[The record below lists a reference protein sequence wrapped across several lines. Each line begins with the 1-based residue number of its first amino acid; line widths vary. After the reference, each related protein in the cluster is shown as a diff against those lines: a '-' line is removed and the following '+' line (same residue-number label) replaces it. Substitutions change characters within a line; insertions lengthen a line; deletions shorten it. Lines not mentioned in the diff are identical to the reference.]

1 MCRVDHS
8 LLIEHEKSPFFLLSL
23 NSAFKNFLNPSS
35 CQCVVK
41 VPLCFVSVLTDL
53 PPSSPSIR
61 YVLYRSVVS
70 WKAALMRAASVWPFV
85 RKGGHTIWISLRN
98 RFFLLLYTHINV
110 EFLYF
115 ILIFFL
121 RIPETLKEFR
131 NFVAVLLFNFVFVCI
146 SWHCLYATSIFHL
159 LECIQ
164 FEIGPRVGWCTLSL
178 VVYYKNS
185 SCCWFMRSSSVLEAH
200 VLRSTRLVASFHI
213 KKTNRVKHGLV
224 SIALTK
230 QRT

>member
-1 MCRVDHS
+1 MPAFPRNQAFASTLFSFFLSFFTHSSFHWFQAVKTPVVCRVDHS

-115 ILIFFL
+115 ILIFF
-121 RIPETLKEFR
+121 
-131 NFVAVLLFNFVFVCI
+131 
-146 SWHCLYATSIFHL
+146 
-159 LECIQ
+159 
-164 FEIGPRVGWCTLSL
+164 
-178 VVYYKNS
+178 
-185 SCCWFMRSSSVLEAH
+185 
-200 VLRSTRLVASFHI
+200 
-213 KKTNRVKHGLV
+213 
-224 SIALTK
+224 
-230 QRT
+230 

>member
-1 MCRVDHS
+1 MCCESSLMFCFGSDRPPPVVAAHS
-8 LLIEHEKSPFFLLSL
+8 VRALSL
-23 NSAFKNFLNPSS
+23 GRVLKSCAYPSS
-35 CQCVVK
+35 VCMTVRTKRRAHHLNIVTQPIFSSSIHPYQCRI
-41 VPLCFVSVLTDL
+41 F
-53 PPSSPSIR
+53 I
-61 YVLYRSVVS
+61 
-70 WKAALMRAASVWPFV
+70 F
-85 RKGGHTIWISLRN
+85 
-98 RFFLLLYTHINV
+98 
-110 EFLYF
+110 YF
-115 ILIFFL
+115 DFFL